1 MELTVE
7 SVQALA
13 PDDASVKAARGLVA
27 PAKWPTLGYSET
39 AFWGECKGS
48 GSRPYQVRIDRQ
60 DLACKC
66 SCPSRKF
73 PCKHS
78 LALLLLQ
85 VQHTASFTAGEPPE
99 WVSEWLTSRQ
109 QRAVRKEEKKE
120 QAEAK
125 AADPQA
131 AAKREAARNQK
142 MTAGLDFLEQWMHD
156 LIRHG
161 LAQISAQQLP
171 FAGIAARM
179 VDAQL
184 PGIAARLNNLITL
197 FTTAEVWP
205 SSLCKELGQL
215 QLIIDAWRQQQ
226 MLSPAQLSD
235 LYAALGIPPD
245 KHDVTDGLTC
255 LDNWQILGQSA
266 QEENNLW
273 RRRVWLYGEK
283 SHRTAL
289 LLDYSHGGKNFP
301 QHFITGQVCQG
312 ALAFFPGASPLRARV
327 VEPFTR
333 GERFPL
339 AELPLPDAQHD
350 MAQRLSAN
358 PWQWPLP
365 LRVSEILIYPHESGW
380 RFVST
385 QGQHLPTRL
394 SSDEGWRLLAA
405 SGGAPFMLMG
415 EWDGQQLTP
424 CSAWLAGSVIW
435 ATGGAQ

>member
-66 SCPSRKF
+66 TCPSRKF

-85 VQHTASFTAGEPPE
+85 VQQTTSFTAGEPPE

-109 QRAVRKEEKKE
+109 QRTVRKEEKKE

-142 MTAGLDFLEQWMHD
+142 MTAGLDFLEQWMLD

-184 PGIAARLNNLITL
+184 PGIAARLNNLTTL
-197 FTTAEVWP
+197 FTTAETWP
-205 SSLCKELGQL
+205 SSLCRGLGQL
-215 QLIIDAWRQQQ
+215 QLITDAFRHQQA
-226 MLSPAQLSD
+226 LTPAQLSD
-235 LYAALGIPPD
+235 LHAALGITAD
-245 KHDVTDGLTC
+245 KNDVAVGETC
-255 LDNWQILGQSA
+255 QDNWLVLGQSA

-273 RRRVWLYGEK
+273 RRRVWLYGEQ

-301 QHFITGQVCQG
+301 QHFITGQVCYG
-312 ALAFFPGASPLRARV
+312 ALAFYPGASPLRARV
-327 VEPFTR
+327 VDPLIS

-339 AELPLPDAQHD
+339 TECPLPNALHE

-365 LRVSEILIYPHESGW
+365 LRVSDMLIYPHESGW

-394 SSDEGWRLLAA
+394 SPDDGWRLLAA
-405 SGGAPFMLMG
+405 SGGAPFTLMG

-424 CSAWLAGSVIW
+424 CSTWLTGSVIW

>member
-48 GSRPYQVRIDRQ
+48 GSRPYQVRVDRQ

-85 VQHTASFTAGEPPE
+85 VQQTASFTAGEPPE

-171 FAGIAARM
+171 FAGIAAR
-179 VDAQL
+179 
-184 PGIAARLNNLITL
+184 LNNLTTL
-197 FTTAEVWP
+197 FTTAETWP
-205 SSLCKELGQL
+205 SSLCRELGQL
-215 QLIIDAWRQQQ
+215 QFITDAFRQQQ
-226 MLSPAQLSD
+226 ALTPTQLSD
-235 LYAALGIPPD
+235 LHAALGITPD
-245 KHDVTDGLTC
+245 KNDVAAGETC
-255 LDNWQILGQSA
+255 LDNWLVLGQNA

-273 RRRVWLYGEK
+273 RRRVWLYGEQ

-301 QHFITGQVCQG
+301 QHFIAGQVCHS

-327 VEPFTR
+327 VEPFTS
-333 GERFPL
+333 GEKFPL
-339 AELPLPDAQHD
+339 TELPLPDALHE

-365 LRVSEILIYPHESGW
+365 LRVSEMLIYPHENGW